1 MNFLGGLCTLCV
13 LCLPRCIRQLAEKTD
28 GKSSQIKLQKKMVR
42 QRGFEPLTHSLEG
55 CCSILLSYWRT
66 CKKNCRIGSKKW

>member
-1 MNFLGGLCTLCV
+1 
-13 LCLPRCIRQLAEKTD
+13 
-28 GKSSQIKLQKKMVR
+28 MVR

-66 CKKNCRIGSKKW
+66 CKKTALSAAKNGSDAGT